1 MSIANRKSFKF
12 DDEGLLEARYAHRC
26 FAIGDGDWG
35 DAVGGEGWDGS
46 DFHGG
51 GDNPDTPDTPDAP
64 EDDAR
69 NDGNEDDVGD
79 GIEASRCEAAGGVW
93 DTNTNTCKMPDA
105 PDDDDDDDDDP
116 GGGGGG
122 GGGDKKKP
130 ENEADIKFAKLLR
143 QQWDDYKKRW
153 LPVEK
158 QMSKTLTDDNF
169 GEDVV
174 NKARQAGLA
183 MDSAD
188 QTVRQLDRYGVELG
202 TRQKQALMGSATK
215 DRYAQAVGGANKTRA
230 GMVDL
235 KDALQK
241 DMIGIGQGVGA
252 SATAGLGQSASMEI
266 SRAAT
271 ISQMQNQHAYMQ
283 ANLGMQNQMY
293 QQQMKYAGKQQKS
306 GLFGLIGTAVGGS
319 LFGPVGAMIGGG
331 LGSMIG

>member
-46 DFHGG
+46 DLGEHDSR
-51 GDNPDTPDTPDAP
+51 GDEADISIDTGLATDTKPKGWIATLLSGDVRTSSA
-64 EDDAR
+64 E
-69 NDGNEDDVGD
+69 GNEDDVGD
-79 GIEASRCEAAGGVW
+79 GVEASRCEARGGVW
-93 DTNTNTCKMPDA
+93 DTNTNTCKMPGDG
-105 PDDDDDDDDDP
+105 DDDDDDS
-116 GGGGGG
+116 GSGGG
-122 GGGDKKKP
+122 GGGDGDGDGEEP
-130 ENEADIKFAKLLR
+130 ENEADTKFAKLLR

-188 QTVRQLDRYGVELG
+188 QTMRQLDRYGVELG

-235 KDALQK
+235 KD
-241 DMIGIGQGVGA
+241 
-252 SATAGLGQSASMEI
+252 
-266 SRAAT
+266 
-271 ISQMQNQHAYMQ
+271 
-283 ANLGMQNQMY
+283 
-293 QQQMKYAGKQQKS
+293 
-306 GLFGLIGTAVGGS
+306 
-319 LFGPVGAMIGGG
+319 
-331 LGSMIG
+331 